1 MKPRLSSKETLLQL
15 RDRRFLTILVLGFV
29 SGFPWVLHGTV
40 LSLWM
45 FSEGSTRSAIGYIG
59 VVGSIYAFNWI
70 WAPLV
75 DSIRLPVLYKL
86 LGQRRSWLML
96 TMSLIVLFCFLMS
109 FTSPADNL
117 LPVGLL
123 ALGIAAASATQ
134 DIVVDAYRIN
144 LFTRDEM
151 DDKIPLASAVN
162 TTGWYSGFSFIGGAA
177 ALWLG
182 GETIGLSWPLVYQ
195 ILALGFALFMVL
207 ICLSPEPPHRI
218 SDSDGAL
225 QKQSFSEWLN
235 EHVVIPFGDFFQR
248 CGLKFGFALLLF
260 LLIFRIGEAM
270 LGRMSI
276 IFYPELGFSTD
287 EIALYSRFLGGLS
300 TVIFSIVGALINTRF
315 GIIRGMFIGGVVM
328 ASSNLL
334 YALMAVVGPE
344 PWLFVLTLLVDNFTQ
359 AFAVVAVISFM
370 SYFAS
375 EVYTGTQFALMT
387 SISNF
392 GRTTLSAGS
401 GALVDGL
408 GGNWMLFFVLT
419 TLAVIPGLILLLW
432 LGKNLPANTVN
443 RGSGEGG

>member
-1 MKPRLSSKETLLQL
+1 MAPRLTSKQTLMQL

-45 FSEGSTRSAIGYIG
+45 FAEGSSRSAIGYIG
-59 VVGSIYAFNWI
+59 VVGSIYAFNWV

-75 DSIRLPVLYKL
+75 DSIRLPILYKL

-96 TMSLIVLFCFLMS
+96 TMSLIVLFCYLMS
-109 FTSPADNL
+109 FTNPSESL
-117 LPVGLL
+117 LPVGIL

-144 LFTRDEM
+144 LFAKEEM

-162 TTGWYSGFSFIGGAA
+162 TTGWYSGFSFVGGAV

-182 GETIGLSWPLVYQ
+182 GETIGLSWPVVYQ
-195 ILALGFALFMVL
+195 FLAAGFALFML
-207 ICLSPEPPHRI
+207 FICLSPEPPHRVSERDGI
-218 SDSDGAL
+218 SE
-225 QKQSFSEWLN
+225 KQSFSEWFHD
-235 EHVVIPFGDFFQR
+235 HVILPFGDFFKR
-248 CGLKFGFALLLF
+248 CGFRFGFALLLF

-276 IFYPELGFSTD
+276 IFYPEIGFSTD

-315 GIIRGMFIGGVVM
+315 GIIRGMFIGGIVM

-334 YALMAVVGPE
+334 YAAMAVVGPE
-344 PWLFVLTLLVDNFTQ
+344 PWLFVVTLLVDNFTQ

-401 GALVDGL
+401 GAIVDGL
-408 GGNWMLFFVLT
+408 GGNWMIFYHYHCGGDSGSGPA
-419 TLAVIPGLILLLW
+419 TLAGQKYPGQYSDS
-432 LGKNLPANTVN
+432 P
-443 RGSGEGG
+443 